1 MLLNNMASD
10 KIRSLVWN
18 YGEATE
24 GLLNDYSKW
33 LEKKGYL
40 DSDWYS
46 EEPKTV
52 LTYLE
57 EVKK

>member
-1 MLLNNMASD
+1 MASD